1 MITRIEIFLSFAHQT
16 AKFCVKV
23 VQENIWHKNRASIIA
38 TVFQLFIYIF
48 CRRHSSTL
56 SESSILSGPS
66 SLDLSATTD
75 PTNRE
80 GGKLVPVVVLNTDKS
95 FTRIGT
101 ISVSGRS
108 NWDLLDS
115 LVHRLFKEYVMRV
128 DPTSNLGL
136 NAESIGYYQVG
147 EIKRTHMSRKPEL
160 LPYGYLVGDATDIM
174 ISLKKCDANIDVTQ
188 VNKNNCL
195 MFHLG

>member
-1 MITRIEIFLSFAHQT
+1 M
-16 AKFCVKV
+16 
-23 VQENIWHKNRASIIA
+23 
-38 TVFQLFIYIF
+38 
-48 CRRHSSTL
+48 

-188 VNKNNCL
+188 VNTEESL
-195 MFHLG
+195 SQVPSWVTQ

>member
-1 MITRIEIFLSFAHQT
+1 M
-16 AKFCVKV
+16 
-23 VQENIWHKNRASIIA
+23 
-38 TVFQLFIYIF
+38 
-48 CRRHSSTL
+48 
-56 SESSILSGPS
+56 SGPS
-66 SLDLSATTD
+66 SLDLSNTTD

-136 NAESIGYYQVG
+136 NAESIGHYQVG
-147 EIKRTHMSRKPEL
+147 EISRTNMSRKPEL

-174 ISLKKCDANIDVTQ
+174 ISLKKSENIESLNVDALAFETLIPKSIIQRFVSLLIEHKRIIISGPEGSGKTYMASKMAN
-188 VNKNNCL
+188 
-195 MFHLG
+195 F

>member
-1 MITRIEIFLSFAHQT
+1 M
-16 AKFCVKV
+16 
-23 VQENIWHKNRASIIA
+23 
-38 TVFQLFIYIF
+38 
-48 CRRHSSTL
+48 

-195 MFHLG
+195 MFHLGFQFWYSLLIFRESLFHTFIKNL

>member
-1 MITRIEIFLSFAHQT
+1 M
-16 AKFCVKV
+16 
-23 VQENIWHKNRASIIA
+23 
-38 TVFQLFIYIF
+38 
-48 CRRHSSTL
+48 
-56 SESSILSGPS
+56 SGPS
-66 SLDLSATTD
+66 SLDLSSTTD

-101 ISVSGRS
+101 LSVSGRS

-136 NAESIGYYQVG
+136 SADSIGFYQVG
-147 EIKRTHMSRKPEL
+147 EIKRHTNSNARKPEL
-160 LPYGYLVGDATDIM
+160 LPYGYLVGDTTDIM
-174 ISLKKCDANIDVTQ
+174 ICLRKSDATLESLHVSEK
-188 VNKNNCL
+188 
-195 MFHLG
+195 

>member
-1 MITRIEIFLSFAHQT
+1 M
-16 AKFCVKV
+16 
-23 VQENIWHKNRASIIA
+23 
-38 TVFQLFIYIF
+38 
-48 CRRHSSTL
+48 

-188 VNKNNCL
+188 VNTNNFTFPKTC
-195 MFHLG
+195 FHFQNGFRNDLSFSQCGSFKKCAFIFKM

>member
-1 MITRIEIFLSFAHQT
+1 MFPQTLLSIRGALTIYYYLWIFIKCLSI
-16 AKFCVKV
+16 C
-23 VQENIWHKNRASIIA
+23 
-38 TVFQLFIYIF
+38 
-48 CRRHSSTL
+48 
-56 SESSILSGPS
+56 
-66 SLDLSATTD
+66 SLDLTSTTD

-80 GGKLVPVVVLNTDKS
+80 GGKLVPVVVLNTDKT

-136 NAESIGYYQVG
+136 NADSIGFYQVG
-147 EIKRTHMSRKPEL
+147 EIKRHSSSRKPEL
-160 LPYGYLVGDATDIM
+160 LPYGYLVGDTTDIM
-174 ISLKKCDANIDVTQ
+174 ICLRKSDANLESLHVS
-188 VNKNNCL
+188 
-195 MFHLG
+195 